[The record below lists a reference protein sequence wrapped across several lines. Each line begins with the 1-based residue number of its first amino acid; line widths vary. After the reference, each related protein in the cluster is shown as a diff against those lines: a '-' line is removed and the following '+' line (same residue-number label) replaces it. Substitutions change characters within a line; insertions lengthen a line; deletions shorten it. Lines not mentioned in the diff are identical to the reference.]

1 MNNNGTAKVISI
13 LDYIGILWILGLLV
27 EKDNPDVKFHTNQG
41 LVLFL
46 LDVVVGVVNAVFGFL
61 SFIPVVGTLL
71 SIVGWALGVACFV
84 LMILGI
90 VNAAQGQRKP
100 LPVIGGITLLK

>member
-1 MNNNGTAKVISI
+1 MENNSTAKVISI
-13 LDYIGILWILGLLV
+13 LDYIGFLWILGLFV

-41 LVLFL
+41 LILFILEVVCGVAGGILGILPLVGGILSWIVSSVLGL
-46 LDVVVGVVNAVFGFL
+46 
-61 SFIPVVGTLL
+61 
-71 SIVGWALGVACFV
+71 ACFV

-100 LPVIGGITLLK
+100 LPIIGGLFQIIK

>member
-13 LDYIGILWILGLLV
+13 LDYIGILWILGLFV
-27 EKDNPDVKFHTNQG
+27 EKDDPDVKFHTNQG

-46 LDVVVGVVNAVFGFL
+46 LDVAVGVVNLILGFL
-61 SFIPVVGTLL
+61 SWIPVAGWLFG
-71 SIVGWALGVACFV
+71 IVGWALGVVCLV